1 MKHNKE
7 KKLKEDK
14 KEHKTLKSRFIKF
27 IIFVLI
33 LIIIASICYLVYK
46 AYIFKT
52 LAKEML
58 NNSTSTVFD
67 SNKNVIAEIGSER
80 NRENV
85 KLSEIPDNLKNAYIS
100 IEDQRFYK
108 HHGVDIKRTG
118 AAIFSYVIKRGSSSF
133 GGSTIS
139 QQLVKNLTGDDS
151 NTISRKVKEWFYA
164 CVLDGSFSKDDI
176 LETYLNIIYTGP
188 NVYGVKEAALYY
200 FNRDIND
207 LNLAECAFLA
217 GINNSPNSYNP
228 FSDTDKSEKIN
239 KRTKTVLNKMQ
250 ELGYISKEELEDATS
265 QVDNGLK
272 FSKGNLQNNSSVYS
286 YHTDALI
293 NEIISD
299 LSNKKHISQDFA
311 TNYFYLSGS
320 SVYSTQNS
328 NVQKIVENECKN
340 KRYVLK
346 SSNGEDTAQTAI
358 VIMDQS
364 TGYVV
369 ACSGGLGEKTK
380 SRGFNRETQMKRQT
394 GSAMKPIA
402 VLAPAI
408 DKRIVTN
415 VTVFADEPTTFTD
428 YNGEAYSPI
437 DYDNYKG
444 SITLRQAV
452 ESSQNIP
459 FVKLM
464 EQLTPQVSIKYLE
477 KMGITTLNDKDVNL
491 SLSLGGLDVGI
502 SPLEFAGAYSSIA
515 NDGIYIEP
523 TFYTKIDSHS
533 NETILVSKQKKRR
546 VISKDAAFILKQ
558 LLTEP
563 VIGSSGTATYCS
575 ISGMDVAAKTGT
587 TNENYDR
594 WLCGFTPYYTSVC
607 WYGFDMNESI
617 NFNGK
622 NPAGL
627 IWSSVMKSIHS
638 GLSNKKFE
646 KTDGVVTSTICRD
659 SGKVANSSC
668 PHTFTEYFLKGT
680 VPDMCTQ
687 HSGSSMNS
695 NKSNKGNS
703 TTNSK
708 NTTTKNNIKNDENT
722 SSSEVTQNTVKT
734 EEHDTSSFPS
744 ESTTSKPSTGT
755 TENKATNNSSSSSS
769 GVSSGSNPSNEKNN
783 TVKNTTN
790 TSSQTNQTPNTAS
803 SENIAQ

>member
-1 MKHNKE
+1 MK
-7 KKLKEDK
+7 
-14 KEHKTLKSRFIKF
+14 
-27 IIFVLI
+27 
-33 LIIIASICYLVYK
+33 
-46 AYIFKT
+46 
-52 LAKEML
+52 
-58 NNSTSTVFD
+58 
-67 SNKNVIAEIGSER
+67 
-80 NRENV
+80 
-85 KLSEIPDNLKNAYIS
+85 
-100 IEDQRFYK
+100 
-108 HHGVDIKRTG
+108 
-118 AAIFSYVIKRGSSSF
+118 
-133 GGSTIS
+133 
-139 QQLVKNLTGDDS
+139 
-151 NTISRKVKEWFYA
+151 
-164 CVLDGSFSKDDI
+164 
-176 LETYLNIIYTGP
+176 
-188 NVYGVKEAALYY
+188 
-200 FNRDIND
+200 
-207 LNLAECAFLA
+207 
-217 GINNSPNSYNP
+217 
-228 FSDTDKSEKIN
+228 
-239 KRTKTVLNKMQ
+239 
-250 ELGYISKEELEDATS
+250 ELGYISENEYNEAVS

-272 FSKGNLQNNSSVYS
+272 FSKGNLQNNSSLYS
-286 YHTDALI
+286 YHTDGLI

-299 LSNKKHISQDFA
+299 FSNQKHISQDFA

-320 SVYSTQNS
+320 SIYSTQNS
-328 NVQKIVENECKN
+328 DIQKVVENECKN
-340 KRYVLK
+340 KKYVLK
-346 SSNGEDTAQTAI
+346 SSKNDDYAQAAV

-364 TGYVV
+364 NGYVI

-380 SRGFNRETQMKRQT
+380 SRGFNRATQMKRQT
-394 GSAMKPIA
+394 GSSMKPVA

-408 DKRIVTN
+408 EKKLVTN

-464 EQLTPQVSIKYLE
+464 EQLTPQVSIRYLK

-491 SLSLGGLDVGI
+491 ALALGGLDQGI

-515 NDGIYIEP
+515 NDGVYIEP

-546 VISKDAAFILKQ
+546 VISKDSAFILKQ

-563 VIGSSGTATYCS
+563 VTGSAGTATYCS

-594 WLCGFTPYYTSVC
+594 WLCGFTPYYTAVC

-627 IWSSVMKSIHS
+627 IWSSVMKNIHS
-638 GLSNKKFE
+638 GLPSKKFE

-668 PHTFTEYFLKGT
+668 PNTFTEYFLKGT

-695 NKSNKGNS
+695 NKTNKNNS
-703 TTNSK
+703 NSK
-708 NTTTKNNIKNDENT
+708 NTTTNIST
-722 SSSEVTQNTVKT
+722 PSSKEK
-734 EEHDTSSFPS
+734 
-744 ESTTSKPSTGT
+744 
-755 TENKATNNSSSSSS
+755 NNSSSSTQSTVKTEQNNTPTETNNKTTTNTNTTPSS
-769 GVSSGSNPSNEKNN
+769 SSTENKTPSNNSSSANTNTEKNN
-783 TVKNTTN
+783 TVNNVNNSTSQNNSTSNENTT
-790 TSSQTNQTPNTAS
+790 Q
-803 SENIAQ
+803 

>member
-7 KKLKEDK
+7 KKLKENKKNK
-14 KEHKTLKSRFIKF
+14 KEPKRNNRFKKF
-27 IIFVLI
+27 IIFAIILI
-33 LIIIASICYLVYK
+33 LIVIIGYLVFK
-46 AYIFKT
+46 AYTFKT
-52 LAKEML
+52 LAKEMF
-58 NNSTSTVFD
+58 NNTTSAVFD
-67 SNKNVIAEIGSER
+67 NNKNVIAEIGTER
-80 NRENV
+80 NRDNV
-85 KLSEIPDNLKNAYIS
+85 NLSDIPDNLKNAYIS

-118 AAIFSYVIKRGSSSF
+118 AAIFSYVIRRGSSSF
-133 GGSTIS
+133 GGSTIT

-164 CVLDGSFSKDDI
+164 CVLDGCFSKDDI
-176 LETYLNIIYTGP
+176 LEAYLNIIYTGP
-188 NVYGVKEAALYY
+188 NIYGVKEAAHYY
-200 FNRDIND
+200 FNRDIKD
-207 LNLAECAFLA
+207 LSLAESAFLA

-239 KRTKTVLNKMQ
+239 KRTKTVLNKML
-250 ELGYISKEELEDATS
+250 ELGYISKDEHSDAILEL
-265 QVDNGLK
+265 DNGLK
-272 FSKGNLQNNSSVYS
+272 FSKGTISGNSNIYS

-293 NEIISD
+293 NEIVSD
-299 LSNKKHISQDFA
+299 FANKKHISQDFA

-320 SVYSTQNS
+320 SIYSTQNS
-328 NVQKIVENECKN
+328 SVQKAVETECKN
-340 KRYVLK
+340 KKYVLK
-346 SSNGEDTAQTAI
+346 SSNGEDTAQTAM

-369 ACSGGLGEKTK
+369 ACTGGLGEKTK
-380 SRGFNRETQMKRQT
+380 SRGFNRATQMKRQT
-394 GSAMKPIA
+394 GSSMKPIA

-408 DKRIVTN
+408 DKKIVTN

-464 EQLTPQVSIKYLE
+464 EQLTPQVSIKYLK
-477 KMGITTLNDKDVNL
+477 KMGITSLNDKDVNL
-491 SLSLGGLDVGI
+491 ALSLGGLDQGI

-515 NDGIYIEP
+515 NDGVYIEP

-533 NETILVSKQKKRR
+533 NETIIVSKQKKRR

-563 VIGSSGTATYCS
+563 VTGSSGTATYCS

-587 TNENYDR
+587 TNDNYDR
-594 WLCGFTPYYTSVC
+594 WLCGFTPYYTAVC

-627 IWSSVMKSIHS
+627 IWSNVMKNIHS
-638 GLSNKKFE
+638 SLPNKKFE
-646 KTDGVVTSTICRD
+646 KTDGVITSVICKD
-659 SGKVANSSC
+659 SGKTANSSC
-668 PHTFTEYFLKGT
+668 PNTFTEYFLKGT
-680 VPDMCTQ
+680 MPDICTQ
-687 HSGSSMNS
+687 HSGNS
-695 NKSNKGNS
+695 LNTNKSNIKNTNTNNSRNNTNENSNYKKEETNLTSSPTQAQNTTKTEENNLSNETVNKNS
-703 TTNSK
+703 TFENKTPNNNTSIPSDIAK
-708 NTTTKNNIKNDENT
+708 NNTINNTTTNT
-722 SSSEVTQNTVKT
+722 NTNTNSSTTQNNVI
-734 EEHDTSSFPS
+734 
-744 ESTTSKPSTGT
+744 
-755 TENKATNNSSSSSS
+755 
-769 GVSSGSNPSNEKNN
+769 SNENLN
-783 TVKNTTN
+783 
-790 TSSQTNQTPNTAS
+790 
-803 SENIAQ
+803 

>member
-1 MKHNKE
+1 M
-7 KKLKEDK
+7 
-14 KEHKTLKSRFIKF
+14 
-27 IIFVLI
+27 
-33 LIIIASICYLVYK
+33 
-46 AYIFKT
+46 
-52 LAKEML
+52 
-58 NNSTSTVFD
+58 
-67 SNKNVIAEIGSER
+67 
-80 NRENV
+80 
-85 KLSEIPDNLKNAYIS
+85 
-100 IEDQRFYK
+100 
-108 HHGVDIKRTG
+108 
-118 AAIFSYVIKRGSSSF
+118 SYVIRRGSSSF
-133 GGSTIS
+133 GGSTIT

-164 CVLDGSFSKDDI
+164 CVLDCSFSKDDI
-176 LETYLNIIYTGP
+176 LEAYLNIIYTGP
-188 NVYGVKEAALYY
+188 NIYGVKEAALYY
-200 FNRDIND
+200 FNRDIKD
-207 LNLAECAFLA
+207 LSLAECAFLA

-228 FSDTDKSEKIN
+228 FSDTDKSEKIS
-239 KRTKTVLNKMQ
+239 KRTKTVLSKMK
-250 ELGYISKEELEDATS
+250 ELNYISENEYNEAVS
-265 QVDNGLK
+265 QVDDGLK

-286 YHTDALI
+286 YHTDGLI

-299 LSNKKHISQDFA
+299 FSSQKHISQDFA
-311 TNYFYLSGS
+311 TNYFYLAGS
-320 SVYSTQNS
+320 SIYSTQNS
-328 NVQKIVENECKN
+328 DIQKVVENECKN
-340 KRYVLK
+340 KKYVLK
-346 SSNGEDTAQTAI
+346 SSKNDDYAQAAL

-364 TGYVV
+364 NGYVI

-380 SRGFNRETQMKRQT
+380 SRGFNRATQMKRQT
-394 GSAMKPIA
+394 GSSMKPVA

-408 DKRIVTN
+408 EKKLVTN

-464 EQLTPQVSIKYLE
+464 EQLTPQVSIRYLK

-491 SLSLGGLDVGI
+491 ALALGGLDQGI

-515 NDGIYIEP
+515 NDGVYIEP

-546 VISKDAAFILKQ
+546 VISKDSAFILKQ

-563 VIGSSGTATYCS
+563 VTGSAGTATYCS

-594 WLCGFTPYYTSVC
+594 WLCGFTPYYTAVC

-627 IWSSVMKSIHS
+627 IWSSVMKNIHS
-638 GLSNKKFE
+638 GLPSKKFE

-668 PHTFTEYFLKGT
+668 PNTFTEYFLKGT

-695 NKSNKGNS
+695 NKTNKNNS
-703 TTNSK
+703 NSK
-708 NTTTKNNIKNDENT
+708 NTTTNIST
-722 SSSEVTQNTVKT
+722 PSSKEK
-734 EEHDTSSFPS
+734 
-744 ESTTSKPSTGT
+744 
-755 TENKATNNSSSSSS
+755 NNSSSSTQSTVKTEQNNTPTETNNKTTTNTNTTPSS
-769 GVSSGSNPSNEKNN
+769 SSTENKTPSNNSSSANTNTEKNN
-783 TVKNTTN
+783 TVNNVNNSTSQNNSTSNENTT
-790 TSSQTNQTPNTAS
+790 Q
-803 SENIAQ
+803 

>member
-1 MKHNKE
+1 MKHSN
-7 KKLKEDK
+7 DK
-14 KEHKTLKSRFIKF
+14 KVNKKNKKEPKSLKSRFIKF
-27 IIFVLI
+27 IVIILI
-33 LIIIASICYLVYK
+33 LFLIVSIGYLAFK

-52 LAKEML
+52 LAKEMF

-80 NRENV
+80 NRDNI
-85 KLSEIPDNLKNAYIS
+85 KLSEMPNNLKNAYIA

-118 AAIFSYVIKRGSSSF
+118 AAILSYVIRRGSSSF
-133 GGSTIS
+133 GGSTIT

-164 CVLDGSFSKDDI
+164 CVLDCSFSKDDI
-176 LETYLNIIYTGP
+176 LEAYLNIIYTGP
-188 NVYGVKEAALYY
+188 NIYGVKEAALYY
-200 FNRDIND
+200 FNRDVKD
-207 LNLAECAFLA
+207 LNLAEYAFLA

-228 FSDTDKSEKIN
+228 FSDTDKSEKIS
-239 KRTKTVLNKMQ
+239 KRTKTVLSKMK
-250 ELGYISKEELEDATS
+250 ELGYISENEYNEAVS

-286 YHTDALI
+286 YHTDGLI

-299 LSNKKHISQDFA
+299 FSNQKHISQDFA

-320 SVYSTQNS
+320 SIYSTQNS
-328 NVQKIVENECKN
+328 DIQKVVENECKN
-340 KRYVLK
+340 KKYVLK
-346 SSNGEDTAQTAI
+346 SSKTDDYAQAAV

-364 TGYVV
+364 NGYVI

-380 SRGFNRETQMKRQT
+380 SRGFNRATQMKRQT
-394 GSAMKPIA
+394 GSSMKPVA

-408 DKRIVTN
+408 EKKLVTN

-464 EQLTPQVSIKYLE
+464 EQLTPQVSIRYLK

-491 SLSLGGLDVGI
+491 ALALGGLDQGI

-523 TFYTKIDSHS
+523 TFYTKINSHS
-533 NETILVSKQKKRR
+533 NETVLISKQKKRR

-563 VIGSSGTATYCS
+563 VTGSAGTATYCS

-594 WLCGFTPYYTSVC
+594 WLCGFTPYYTAVC

-627 IWSSVMKSIHS
+627 IWSSVMKNIHS
-638 GLSNKKFE
+638 GLPSKKFE

-668 PHTFTEYFLKGT
+668 PNTFTEYFLKGT

-695 NKSNKGNS
+695 NKTNKNNS
-703 TTNSK
+703 NSK
-708 NTTTKNNIKNDENT
+708 NTTTNIST
-722 SSSEVTQNTVKT
+722 PSSK
-734 EEHDTSSFPS
+734 EE
-744 ESTTSKPSTGT
+744 
-755 TENKATNNSSSSSS
+755 NNSSSSTQSTVKTEQNNTPTETNNKTTTNTNTTPSS
-769 GVSSGSNPSNEKNN
+769 SSTENKTPSNNSSSANTNTEKNN
-783 TVKNTTN
+783 TVNNVNNSTSQNNSTSNENTT
-790 TSSQTNQTPNTAS
+790 Q
-803 SENIAQ
+803 

>member
-1 MKHNKE
+1 MKHKE
-7 KKLKEDK
+7 ERNLKENK
-14 KEHKTLKSRFIKF
+14 KNKNEQKPKKHRLAKF

-33 LIIIASICYLVYK
+33 LLLISSILFFTYK
-46 AYIFKT
+46 GYIFKT
-52 LAKEML
+52 LAKEMFS
-58 NNSTSTVFD
+58 NTSSTVFD

-80 NRENV
+80 NRDNV
-85 KLSEIPDNLKNAYIS
+85 SLSEIPDNLKNAYIS
-100 IEDQRFYK
+100 IEDQRFFK

-118 AAIFSYVIKRGSSSF
+118 AAIVSYVVRRGSSSF
-133 GGSTIS
+133 GGSTIT

-164 CVLDGSFSKDDI
+164 CILDFGFSKDEI
-176 LETYLNIIYTGP
+176 LEAYLNIIYTGP
-188 NVYGVKEAALYY
+188 NIYGVKEAARYY
-200 FNRDIND
+200 FNLDVKD
-207 LNLAECAFLA
+207 LTLAQSAFLA

-228 FSDTDKSEKIN
+228 FSSTDKTEKIT
-239 KRTKTVLNKMQ
+239 KRTKTVLNKML
-250 ELGYISKEELEDATS
+250 ELGYISQSEYDEAVGQVED
-265 QVDNGLK
+265 GLK
-272 FSKGNLQNNSSVYS
+272 FSKGEIKNNSSIYS

-299 LSNKKHISQDFA
+299 FGQNKHISQDFA
-311 TNYFYLSGS
+311 TNFFVLSGCS
-320 SVYSTQNS
+320 IYSTQNS
-328 NVQKIVENECKN
+328 NIQKTVETECKN
-340 KRYVLK
+340 KKYILK
-346 SSNGEDTAQTAI
+346 SSNSDETSQAAV

-380 SRGFNRETQMKRQT
+380 SRGFNRATQMKRQT

-402 VLAPAI
+402 VLAPSI
-408 DKRIVTN
+408 DKKIVTN
-415 VTVFADEPTTFTD
+415 VTVFADEPTTFVD
-428 YNGEAYSPI
+428 YNGESYSPI

-464 EQLTPQVSIKYLE
+464 EQLTPQVSIEYLE

-491 SLSLGGLDVGI
+491 ALSLGGLDQGI
-502 SPLEFAGAYSSIA
+502 SPLEFAGAYSSIS

-533 NETILVSKQKKRR
+533 NETILVSKQKRRR
-546 VISKDAAFILKQ
+546 VISKDTAFILKQ

-563 VIGSSGTATYCS
+563 VTGSSGTATYCS

-594 WLCGFTPYYTSVC
+594 WLCGFTPYYTAVC

-627 IWSSVMKSIHS
+627 IWSSIMKNIHS
-638 GLSNKKFE
+638 GLPGKRFE
-646 KTDGVVTSTICRD
+646 KTDGVVTSIICKD

-680 VPDMCTQ
+680 IPDICTQ
-687 HSGSSMNS
+687 HSS
-695 NKSNKGNS
+695 N
-703 TTNSK
+703 
-708 NTTTKNNIKNDENT
+708 
-722 SSSEVTQNTVKT
+722 
-734 EEHDTSSFPS
+734 
-744 ESTTSKPSTGT
+744 
-755 TENKATNNSSSSSS
+755 
-769 GVSSGSNPSNEKNN
+769 
-783 TVKNTTN
+783 
-790 TSSQTNQTPNTAS
+790 NQLKK
-803 SENIAQ
+803 

>member
-1 MKHNKE
+1 MKHSN
-7 KKLKEDK
+7 DK
-14 KEHKTLKSRFIKF
+14 KVNKKNKKEPKSLKSRFIKF
-27 IIFVLI
+27 IVIILI
-33 LIIIASICYLVYK
+33 LFLIVSIGYLAFK

-52 LAKEML
+52 LAKEMF

-80 NRENV
+80 NRDNI
-85 KLSEIPDNLKNAYIS
+85 KLSEMPNNLKNAYIA

-118 AAIFSYVIKRGSSSF
+118 AAILSYVIRRGSSSF
-133 GGSTIS
+133 GGSTIT

-164 CVLDGSFSKDDI
+164 CVLDCSFSKDDI
-176 LETYLNIIYTGP
+176 LEAYLNIIYTGP
-188 NVYGVKEAALYY
+188 NIYGVKEAALYY
-200 FNRDIND
+200 FNRDVKD

-228 FSDTDKSEKIN
+228 FSDTDKSEKIS
-239 KRTKTVLNKMQ
+239 KRTKTVLSKMK
-250 ELGYISKEELEDATS
+250 ELGYISENEYNEAVS

-286 YHTDALI
+286 YHTDGLI
-293 NEIISD
+293 NEIVSD
-299 LSNKKHISQDFA
+299 FSNRKHISQDFA

-320 SVYSTQNS
+320 SIYSTQNS
-328 NVQKIVENECKN
+328 DIQKVVENECKN
-340 KRYVLK
+340 KKYVLK
-346 SSNGEDTAQTAI
+346 SSKNDDYAQAAV

-364 TGYVV
+364 NGYVI

-380 SRGFNRETQMKRQT
+380 SRGFNRATQMKRQT
-394 GSAMKPIA
+394 GSSMKPVA

-408 DKRIVTN
+408 EKKLVTN

-464 EQLTPQVSIKYLE
+464 EQLTPQVSIRYLK

-491 SLSLGGLDVGI
+491 ALALGGLDQGI

-523 TFYTKIDSHS
+523 TFYTKINSHS
-533 NETILVSKQKKRR
+533 NETVLISKQKKRR

-563 VIGSSGTATYCS
+563 VTGSAGTATYCS
-575 ISGMDVAAKTGT
+575 ISGIDVAAKTGT

-594 WLCGFTPYYTSVC
+594 WLCGFTPYYTAVC

-627 IWSSVMKSIHS
+627 IWSSVMKNIHS
-638 GLSNKKFE
+638 ELPSKKFE

-668 PHTFTEYFLKGT
+668 PNTFTEYFLKGT

-695 NKSNKGNS
+695 NKTNKNNS
-703 TTNSK
+703 NSK
-708 NTTTKNNIKNDENT
+708 NTTTNIST
-722 SSSEVTQNTVKT
+722 PSSK
-734 EEHDTSSFPS
+734 EE
-744 ESTTSKPSTGT
+744 
-755 TENKATNNSSSSSS
+755 NNSSSSTQSTVKTEQNNTPTETNNKTTTNTNTTPSS
-769 GVSSGSNPSNEKNN
+769 SSTENKTPSNNSSSANTNTEKNN
-783 TVKNTTN
+783 TVNNVNNSTSQNNSTSNENTT
-790 TSSQTNQTPNTAS
+790 Q
-803 SENIAQ
+803 

>member
-1 MKHNKE
+1 MKHSN
-7 KKLKEDK
+7 DK
-14 KEHKTLKSRFIKF
+14 KVNKKNKKEPKSLKSRFIKF
-27 IIFVLI
+27 IVIILI
-33 LIIIASICYLVYK
+33 LFLIVSIGYLAFK

-52 LAKEML
+52 LAKEMF

-80 NRENV
+80 NRDNI
-85 KLSEIPDNLKNAYIS
+85 KLSEMPNNLKNAYIA

-118 AAIFSYVIKRGSSSF
+118 AAILSYVIRRGSSSF
-133 GGSTIS
+133 GGSTIT

-164 CVLDGSFSKDDI
+164 CVLDCSFSKDDI
-176 LETYLNIIYTGP
+176 LEAYLNIIYTGP
-188 NVYGVKEAALYY
+188 NIYGVKEAALYY
-200 FNRDIND
+200 FNRDIKD
-207 LNLAECAFLA
+207 LSLAECAFLA

-228 FSDTDKSEKIN
+228 FSDTDKSEKIS
-239 KRTKTVLNKMQ
+239 KRTKTVLSKMK
-250 ELGYISKEELEDATS
+250 ELDYISENEYNEAVS
-265 QVDNGLK
+265 QVDDGLK

-286 YHTDALI
+286 YHTDGLI

-299 LSNKKHISQDFA
+299 FSNQKHISQDFA

-320 SVYSTQNS
+320 SIYSTQNS
-328 NVQKIVENECKN
+328 DIQKVIENECKN
-340 KRYVLK
+340 KKYILK
-346 SSNGEDTAQTAI
+346 SSKNDDYAQAAI

-364 TGYVV
+364 NGYVI

-380 SRGFNRETQMKRQT
+380 SRGFNRATQMKRQT
-394 GSAMKPIA
+394 GSSMKPVA

-408 DKRIVTN
+408 EKKLVTN

-464 EQLTPQVSIKYLE
+464 EQLTPQVSIRYLK

-491 SLSLGGLDVGI
+491 ALALGGLDQGI

-523 TFYTKIDSHS
+523 TFYTKINSHS
-533 NETILVSKQKKRR
+533 NETVLISKQKKRR

-563 VIGSSGTATYCS
+563 VTGSAGTATYCS

-594 WLCGFTPYYTSVC
+594 WLCGFTPYYTAVC

-627 IWSSVMKSIHS
+627 IWSSVMKNIHS
-638 GLSNKKFE
+638 GLPSKKFE

-668 PHTFTEYFLKGT
+668 PNTFTEYFLKGT

-695 NKSNKGNS
+695 NKTNKNNS
-703 TTNSK
+703 NSK
-708 NTTTKNNIKNDENT
+708 NTTTNIST
-722 SSSEVTQNTVKT
+722 PSSK
-734 EEHDTSSFPS
+734 EE
-744 ESTTSKPSTGT
+744 
-755 TENKATNNSSSSSS
+755 NNSSSSTQSTVKTEQNNTPTETNNKTTTNTNTNTTPSS
-769 GVSSGSNPSNEKNN
+769 SSTENKTPSNNSSSANTNTEKNN
-783 TVKNTTN
+783 TVNNVNNSTSQKNSTSNENTT
-790 TSSQTNQTPNTAS
+790 Q
-803 SENIAQ
+803 

>member
-27 IIFVLI
+27 IIFALI

-52 LAKEML
+52 LVKEMF

-151 NTISRKVKEWFYA
+151 NTISRKVKECFYA

-250 ELGYISKEELEDATS
+250 ELGYISKDELEDATS

-340 KRYVLK
+340 KKYVLK
-346 SSNGEDTAQTAI
+346 SSNG
-358 VIMDQS
+358 
-364 TGYVV
+364 
-369 ACSGGLGEKTK
+369 
-380 SRGFNRETQMKRQT
+380 
-394 GSAMKPIA
+394 
-402 VLAPAI
+402 
-408 DKRIVTN
+408 
-415 VTVFADEPTTFTD
+415 
-428 YNGEAYSPI
+428 
-437 DYDNYKG
+437 
-444 SITLRQAV
+444 
-452 ESSQNIP
+452 
-459 FVKLM
+459 
-464 EQLTPQVSIKYLE
+464 
-477 KMGITTLNDKDVNL
+477 
-491 SLSLGGLDVGI
+491 
-502 SPLEFAGAYSSIA
+502 
-515 NDGIYIEP
+515 
-523 TFYTKIDSHS
+523 
-533 NETILVSKQKKRR
+533 
-546 VISKDAAFILKQ
+546 
-558 LLTEP
+558 
-563 VIGSSGTATYCS
+563 
-575 ISGMDVAAKTGT
+575 
-587 TNENYDR
+587 
-594 WLCGFTPYYTSVC
+594 
-607 WYGFDMNESI
+607 
-617 NFNGK
+617 
-622 NPAGL
+622 
-627 IWSSVMKSIHS
+627 
-638 GLSNKKFE
+638 
-646 KTDGVVTSTICRD
+646 
-659 SGKVANSSC
+659 
-668 PHTFTEYFLKGT
+668 
-680 VPDMCTQ
+680 
-687 HSGSSMNS
+687 
-695 NKSNKGNS
+695 
-703 TTNSK
+703 
-708 NTTTKNNIKNDENT
+708 
-722 SSSEVTQNTVKT
+722 
-734 EEHDTSSFPS
+734 
-744 ESTTSKPSTGT
+744 
-755 TENKATNNSSSSSS
+755 
-769 GVSSGSNPSNEKNN
+769 
-783 TVKNTTN
+783 
-790 TSSQTNQTPNTAS
+790 
-803 SENIAQ
+803 

>member
-250 ELGYISKEELEDATS
+250 ELGYISKDELEDATS

-340 KRYVLK
+340 KRYL
-346 SSNGEDTAQTAI
+346 
-358 VIMDQS
+358 
-364 TGYVV
+364 
-369 ACSGGLGEKTK
+369 
-380 SRGFNRETQMKRQT
+380 
-394 GSAMKPIA
+394 
-402 VLAPAI
+402 
-408 DKRIVTN
+408 
-415 VTVFADEPTTFTD
+415 
-428 YNGEAYSPI
+428 
-437 DYDNYKG
+437 
-444 SITLRQAV
+444 
-452 ESSQNIP
+452 
-459 FVKLM
+459 
-464 EQLTPQVSIKYLE
+464 
-477 KMGITTLNDKDVNL
+477 
-491 SLSLGGLDVGI
+491 
-502 SPLEFAGAYSSIA
+502 
-515 NDGIYIEP
+515 
-523 TFYTKIDSHS
+523 
-533 NETILVSKQKKRR
+533 
-546 VISKDAAFILKQ
+546 
-558 LLTEP
+558 
-563 VIGSSGTATYCS
+563 
-575 ISGMDVAAKTGT
+575 
-587 TNENYDR
+587 
-594 WLCGFTPYYTSVC
+594 
-607 WYGFDMNESI
+607 
-617 NFNGK
+617 
-622 NPAGL
+622 
-627 IWSSVMKSIHS
+627 
-638 GLSNKKFE
+638 
-646 KTDGVVTSTICRD
+646 
-659 SGKVANSSC
+659 
-668 PHTFTEYFLKGT
+668 
-680 VPDMCTQ
+680 
-687 HSGSSMNS
+687 
-695 NKSNKGNS
+695 
-703 TTNSK
+703 
-708 NTTTKNNIKNDENT
+708 
-722 SSSEVTQNTVKT
+722 
-734 EEHDTSSFPS
+734 
-744 ESTTSKPSTGT
+744 
-755 TENKATNNSSSSSS
+755 
-769 GVSSGSNPSNEKNN
+769 
-783 TVKNTTN
+783 
-790 TSSQTNQTPNTAS
+790 
-803 SENIAQ
+803 

>member
-1 MKHNKE
+1 MKHSK
-7 KKLKEDK
+7 DK
-14 KEHKTLKSRFIKF
+14 KVKESKKKESKSLKSRFIKF
-27 IIFVLI
+27 IIIVLI
-33 LIIIASICYLVYK
+33 LFIIVSICYLAFK
-46 AYIFKT
+46 AYTFKVLT
-52 LAKEML
+52 KEMFF
-58 NNSTSTVFD
+58 NSTSTVFD
-67 SNKNVIAEIGSER
+67 SNKNVIAEIGIER
-80 NRENV
+80 NRDNI
-85 KLSEIPDNLKNAYIS
+85 KLSEIPDNLKNAYVS
-100 IEDQRFYK
+100 IEDQRFYS

-118 AAIFSYVIKRGSSSF
+118 AAILSYVIRRGSSSF
-133 GGSTIS
+133 GGSTIT

-164 CVLDGSFSKDDI
+164 FVLDCSFSKDDI
-176 LETYLNIIYTGP
+176 LEAYLNIIYTGP
-188 NVYGVKEAALYY
+188 NIYGVKEAALYY
-200 FNRDIND
+200 FNRDIKD
-207 LNLAECAFLA
+207 LSLAECAFLA

-228 FSDTDKSEKIN
+228 FSDTDKSEKIS
-239 KRTKTVLNKMQ
+239 KRTKTVLSKMK
-250 ELGYISKEELEDATS
+250 ELGYISENEYNEAVS

-286 YHTDALI
+286 YHTDGLI
-293 NEIISD
+293 NEIVSD
-299 LSNKKHISQDFA
+299 FSNRKHISQDFA

-320 SVYSTQNS
+320 SIYSTQNS
-328 NVQKIVENECKN
+328 DIQKVVENECKN
-340 KRYVLK
+340 KKYVLK
-346 SSNGEDTAQTAI
+346 SSKTDDYAQAAV

-364 TGYVV
+364 NGYVI

-380 SRGFNRETQMKRQT
+380 SRGFNRATQMKRQT
-394 GSAMKPIA
+394 GSSMKPVA

-408 DKRIVTN
+408 EKKLVTN

-464 EQLTPQVSIKYLE
+464 EQLTPQVSIRYLK

-491 SLSLGGLDVGI
+491 ALALGGLDQGI

-523 TFYTKIDSHS
+523 TFYTKINSHS
-533 NETILVSKQKKRR
+533 NETVLISKQKKRR
-546 VISKDAAFILKQ
+546 IISKDAAFILKQ

-563 VIGSSGTATYCS
+563 VTGSAGTATYCS

-594 WLCGFTPYYTSVC
+594 WLCGFTPYYTAVC

-627 IWSSVMKSIHS
+627 IWSSVMKNIHS
-638 GLSNKKFE
+638 GLPSKKFE

-668 PHTFTEYFLKGT
+668 PNTFTEYFLKGT

-695 NKSNKGNS
+695 NKTNKNNS
-703 TTNSK
+703 NSK
-708 NTTTKNNIKNDENT
+708 NTTTNIRT
-722 SSSEVTQNTVKT
+722 PSSK
-734 EEHDTSSFPS
+734 EE
-744 ESTTSKPSTGT
+744 
-755 TENKATNNSSSSSS
+755 NNSSSSTQSTVKTEQNNTPTETNNKTTTNTNTTPSS
-769 GVSSGSNPSNEKNN
+769 SSTENKTPSNNSSSANTNTEKNN
-783 TVKNTTN
+783 TVNNVNNSTSQNNSTSNENTT
-790 TSSQTNQTPNTAS
+790 Q
-803 SENIAQ
+803 

>member
-1 MKHNKE
+1 MKHSN
-7 KKLKEDK
+7 DK
-14 KEHKTLKSRFIKF
+14 KVNKKNKKEPKSLKSRFIKF
-27 IIFVLI
+27 IVIILI
-33 LIIIASICYLVYK
+33 LFLIVSIGYLAFK
-46 AYIFKT
+46 AYTFKT
-52 LAKEML
+52 LTKEMF

-80 NRENV
+80 NRDNI
-85 KLSEIPDNLKNAYIS
+85 KLSEMPNNLKNAYIA

-118 AAIFSYVIKRGSSSF
+118 AAILSYVIRRGSSSF
-133 GGSTIS
+133 GGSTIT

-164 CVLDGSFSKDDI
+164 CVLDCCFSKDDI
-176 LETYLNIIYTGP
+176 LEAYLNIIYTGP
-188 NVYGVKEAALYY
+188 NIYGVKEAALYY
-200 FNRDIND
+200 FNRDIKD
-207 LNLAECAFLA
+207 LSLAECAFLA

-228 FSDTDKSEKIN
+228 FSDTDKSEKIS
-239 KRTKTVLNKMQ
+239 KRTKTVLSKMK
-250 ELGYISKEELEDATS
+250 ELGYISENEYNEAVS

-286 YHTDALI
+286 YHTDGLI

-299 LSNKKHISQDFA
+299 FSNQKHISQDFA

-320 SVYSTQNS
+320 SIYSTQNS
-328 NVQKIVENECKN
+328 DIQKVVENECKN
-340 KRYVLK
+340 KKYVLK
-346 SSNGEDTAQTAI
+346 SSKNDDYAQAAV

-364 TGYVV
+364 NGYVI

-380 SRGFNRETQMKRQT
+380 SRGFNRATQMKRQT
-394 GSAMKPIA
+394 GSSMKPVA

-408 DKRIVTN
+408 EKKLVTN

-464 EQLTPQVSIKYLE
+464 EQLTPQVSIRYLK

-491 SLSLGGLDVGI
+491 ALALGGLDQGI

-515 NDGIYIEP
+515 NDGVYIEP

-533 NETILVSKQKKRR
+533 SETILVSKQKKRR
-546 VISKDAAFILKQ
+546 VISKDSAFILKQ

-563 VIGSSGTATYCS
+563 VTGSAGTATYCS

-594 WLCGFTPYYTSVC
+594 WLCGFTPYYTAVC

-627 IWSSVMKSIHS
+627 IWSSVMKNIHS
-638 GLSNKKFE
+638 GLPSKKFE

-668 PHTFTEYFLKGT
+668 PNTFTEYFLKGT

-695 NKSNKGNS
+695 NKTNKNNS
-703 TTNSK
+703 NSK
-708 NTTTKNNIKNDENT
+708 NTTTNIST
-722 SSSEVTQNTVKT
+722 PSSK
-734 EEHDTSSFPS
+734 EE
-744 ESTTSKPSTGT
+744 
-755 TENKATNNSSSSSS
+755 NNSSSSTQSTVKTEQNNTPTETNNKTTTNTNTTPSS
-769 GVSSGSNPSNEKNN
+769 SSTENKTPSNNSSSANTNTEKNN
-783 TVKNTTN
+783 TVNNVNNSTSQNNSTSNENTT
-790 TSSQTNQTPNTAS
+790 Q
-803 SENIAQ
+803 

>member
-1 MKHNKE
+1 MKHSN
-7 KKLKEDK
+7 DK
-14 KEHKTLKSRFIKF
+14 KVNKKNKKEPKSLKSHFIKF
-27 IIFVLI
+27 IVIILI
-33 LIIIASICYLVYK
+33 LFLIVSIGYLAFK

-52 LAKEML
+52 LAKEMF

-80 NRENV
+80 NRDNI
-85 KLSEIPDNLKNAYIS
+85 KLSEMPNNLKNAYIA

-118 AAIFSYVIKRGSSSF
+118 AAILSYVIRRGSSSF
-133 GGSTIS
+133 GGSTIT

-164 CVLDGSFSKDDI
+164 CVLDCSFSKDDI
-176 LETYLNIIYTGP
+176 LEAYLNIIYTGP
-188 NVYGVKEAALYY
+188 NIYGVKEAALYY
-200 FNRDIND
+200 FNRDVKD

-228 FSDTDKSEKIN
+228 FSDTDKSEKIS
-239 KRTKTVLNKMQ
+239 KRTKTVLSKMK
-250 ELGYISKEELEDATS
+250 ELGYISENEYNEAVS

-286 YHTDALI
+286 YHTDGLI
-293 NEIISD
+293 NEIVSD
-299 LSNKKHISQDFA
+299 FSNRKHISQDFA

-320 SVYSTQNS
+320 SIYSTQNS
-328 NVQKIVENECKN
+328 DIQKVVENECKN
-340 KRYVLK
+340 KKYVLK
-346 SSNGEDTAQTAI
+346 SSKNDDYAQAAV

-364 TGYVV
+364 NGYVI

-380 SRGFNRETQMKRQT
+380 SRGFNRATQMKRQT
-394 GSAMKPIA
+394 GSSMKPVA

-408 DKRIVTN
+408 EKKLVTN

-464 EQLTPQVSIKYLE
+464 EQLTPQVSIRYLK

-491 SLSLGGLDVGI
+491 ALALGGLDQGI

-523 TFYTKIDSHS
+523 TFYTKINSHS
-533 NETILVSKQKKRR
+533 NETVLISKQKKRR

-563 VIGSSGTATYCS
+563 VTGSAGTATYCS

-594 WLCGFTPYYTSVC
+594 WLCGFTPYYTAVC

-622 NPAGL
+622 NPAGI
-627 IWSSVMKSIHS
+627 IWSSVMKNIHS
-638 GLSNKKFE
+638 GLPSKKFE

-668 PHTFTEYFLKGT
+668 PNTFTEYFLKGT

-687 HSGSSMNS
+687 HS
-695 NKSNKGNS
+695 
-703 TTNSK
+703 
-708 NTTTKNNIKNDENT
+708 KNNMNY
-722 SSSEVTQNTVKT
+722 
-734 EEHDTSSFPS
+734 
-744 ESTTSKPSTGT
+744 
-755 TENKATNNSSSSSS
+755 
-769 GVSSGSNPSNEKNN
+769 
-783 TVKNTTN
+783 
-790 TSSQTNQTPNTAS
+790 
-803 SENIAQ
+803 